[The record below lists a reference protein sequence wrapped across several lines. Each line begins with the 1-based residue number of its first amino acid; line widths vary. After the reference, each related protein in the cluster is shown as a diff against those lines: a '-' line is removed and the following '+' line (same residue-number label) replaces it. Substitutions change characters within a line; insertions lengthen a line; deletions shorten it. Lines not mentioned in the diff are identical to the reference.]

1 MDKPIVKSPQVHLL
15 GNIIKNALKL
25 NHTVTETVSEI
36 RKKKPTPAEV
46 QKKTLMNLIT
56 KAQYTRFGDEYKF
69 SEIVFAKNPV
79 EAFTKNVPV
88 HDYNKIY
95 DRWWKHT
102 LAGEPNI
109 CWPGSTKYFALSS
122 GTSESASKRIP
133 ITNDLIRSI
142 RKASIKQ
149 ILSLVDYDLPPEL
162 FEKGILM
169 IGGSTHLNNKGTYF
183 EGDLS
188 GINAKKIPF
197 WFQHFYKPGKK
208 IARERDWAQKIDE
221 IVQNAHK
228 WDIGI
233 VVGVPAWIQIIMER
247 VIDHYGL
254 NNIHDIWPNLSIYTH
269 GGVAMEPYKKPFE
282 KLLGRPIHY
291 IETYL
296 ASEGFIAYQ
305 SRKDCKGME
314 LLLDNG
320 IFFEFVPFNEEN
332 FDADGIIRENP
343 KTFTIAEVKEGED
356 YAILLTTN
364 AGTWRYLIG
373 DTVRFTSKEHSEII
387 ITGRTKHF
395 LSLCGEHLS
404 VDNMTKAVRSV
415 ADQLNISVPEFTVSG
430 VRSGSLFG
438 HKWYIGTP
446 DGVGV
451 DPVLFRDLLDKTLCE
466 VNDDYEIERRA
477 ALKDIMVDVLPLQC
491 FYNWMESKGK
501 VGGQHKFPRVMKTA
515 QLKEFTEFAEEK
527 GYLKVDSNFHARYL

>member
-1 MDKPIVKSPQVHLL
+1 MEKTVTKNPRVHLL
-15 GNIIKNALKL
+15 GNIIKNAIKL
-25 NHTVTETVSEI
+25 NQTVSGI
-36 RKKKPTPAEV
+36 RKKPSATKIQE
-46 QKKTLMNLIT
+46 KTLLNMLT
-56 KAQYTRFGDEYKF
+56 KAQFTRFGDEYKF
-69 SEIVFAKNPV
+69 SEAIFSKNPV
-79 EAFTKNVPV
+79 EVFRRNVPV
-88 HDYNKIY
+88 HDYNKMHE
-95 DRWWKHT
+95 RWWKYT
-102 LAGEPNI
+102 LEGEANI
-109 CWPGSTKYFALSS
+109 CWPGTTKYFALSS

-133 ITNDLIRSI
+133 ITEDIIKSI
-142 RKASIKQ
+142 RKASIRQ
-149 ILSLVDYDLPPEL
+149 IMSLAHYDLPPEL

-169 IGGSTHLNNKGTYF
+169 IGGSTHLNNRGTYF

-208 IARERDWAQKIDE
+208 IAQERDWALKIEE
-221 IVQNAHK
+221 IVANANQ

-233 VVGVPAWIQIIMER
+233 IVGVPAWIQIIMER
-247 VIDHYGL
+247 IIEHYKV

-314 LLLDNG
+314 LLIDNG
-320 IFFEFVPFNEEN
+320 IFFEFIPFNEDN
-332 FDADGIIRENP
+332 FDADGAMKDNP
-343 KTFTIAEVKEGED
+343 QTLTLGEVKEGDE

-373 DTVRFTSKEHSEII
+373 DTVKFTSLEHNEII

-404 VDNMTKAVRSV
+404 VDNMTKAVKIVS
-415 ADQLNISVPEFTVSG
+415 DKLNVSVPEFTVSG
-430 VRSGSLFG
+430 VRSGTLFG
-438 HKWYIGTP
+438 HHWFIGTN
-446 DGVGV
+446 DTT
-451 DPVLFRDLLDKTLCE
+451 DAETFRELLDKTLSE
-466 VNDDYEIERRA
+466 LNDDYEIERRA
-477 ALKDIMVDVLPLQC
+477 ALKDITLDVLPLQC
-491 FYNWMESKGK
+491 FYEYMETKGK
-501 VGGQHKFPRVMKTA
+501 VGGQHKFPRVIKAA
-515 QLKEFTEFAEEK
+515 QLQEFTEFAAHK
-527 GYLKVDSNFHARYL
+527 GYLADKASINPKYI

>member
-1 MDKPIVKSPQVHLL
+1 MENPIIKTPQVHLL
-15 GNIIKNALKL
+15 GNIIKNAIKL
-25 NHTVTETVSEI
+25 NQTVSAAV
-36 RKKKPTPAEV
+36 RKKPTPFDI
-46 QKKTLMNLIT
+46 QKKTLNNMLT
-56 KAQYTRFGDEYKF
+56 KARHTRFGDEYKF
-69 SEIVFAKNPV
+69 GDIIFSNNPV
-79 EAFTKNVPV
+79 EAFRKQVPV

-95 DRWWKHT
+95 DRWWKYT
-102 LAGEPNI
+102 LEGEPNI
-109 CWPGSTKYFALSS
+109 CWPGTTKYFALSS

-133 ITNDLIRSI
+133 ITGDIIRSI

-149 ILSLVDYDLPPEL
+149 IMSLADYDLPPEL

-169 IGGSTHLNNKGTYF
+169 IGGSTHLNNRGTYF

-188 GINAKKIPF
+188 GINAKQIPF

-208 IARERDWAQKIDE
+208 IARERDWAHKIDE
-221 IVQNAHK
+221 IVLNAHK

-247 VIDHYGL
+247 IIDHYGL

-282 KLLGRPIHY
+282 KLLGKPIHY

-296 ASEGFIAYQ
+296 ASEGFVAYQ
-305 SRKDCKGME
+305 SRKDCKGMQ

-320 IFFEFVPFNEEN
+320 IFYEFVPFNDDN
-332 FDADGIIRENP
+332 FTPEGAIKENP
-343 KTFTIAEVKEGED
+343 QTLHIGEVKEGEE

-373 DTVRFTSKEHSEII
+373 DTVKFTSLEHSEIV

-404 VDNMTKAVRSV
+404 VDNMTKAVGIV
-415 ADQLNISVPEFTVSG
+415 ADKLNISVPEFTVTG
-430 VRSGSLFG
+430 VRSGTLFG

-451 DPVLFRDLLDKTLCE
+451 DALLFRDLLDKTLGE
-466 VNDDYEIERRA
+466 LNDDYEIERRA
-477 ALKDIMVDVLPLQC
+477 ALKDIMLDVLPLQC
-491 FYNWMESKGK
+491 FYDWMESKGK
-501 VGGQHKFPRVMKTA
+501 SGGQHKFPRVMKTP
-515 QLKEFTEFAEEK
+515 QFKEFTQFAEEHS
-527 GYLKVDSNFHARYL
+527 YLKVDENFHARYL

>member
-1 MDKPIVKSPQVHLL
+1 MEKPKVKNPGGVHLL
-15 GNIIKNALKL
+15 GNIIKNAIKL
-25 NHTVTETVSEI
+25 NHTVSGI
-36 RKKKPTPAEV
+36 RKKPSAAKLQE
-46 QKKTLMNLIT
+46 KTLLNLLQ
-56 KAQYTRFGDEYKF
+56 KAQFTRFGDEYKF
-69 SEIVFAKNPV
+69 SDIIFSNNPV
-79 EAFTKNVPV
+79 AAFKRNVPV

-95 DRWWKHT
+95 ERWWRHT
-102 LAGEPNI
+102 LEGEANV
-109 CWPGSTKYFALSS
+109 CWPGVTKYFALSS

-133 ITNDLIRSI
+133 ITEDIVRSI
-142 RKASIKQ
+142 RKASILQ
-149 ILSLVDYDLPPEL
+149 ILSLAHYDLPPEH

-169 IGGSTHLNNKGTYF
+169 IGGSTHLNNRGTYF

-208 IARERDWAQKIDE
+208 IAKERDWANKIDE
-221 IVQNAHK
+221 IVHNADK

-247 VIDHYGL
+247 IIEHYKL
-254 NNIHDIWPNLSIYTH
+254 NNIHEIWPNLSIYTH
-269 GGVAMEPYKKPFE
+269 GGVSMEPYKKPFE

-305 SRKDCKGME
+305 SRKDCKGMQ

-320 IFFEFVPFNEEN
+320 IFYEFIPFNEEN
-332 FDADGIIRENP
+332 FDADGKVQDNP
-343 KTFTIAEVKEGED
+343 HTITLADVKEGVE

-373 DTVRFTSKEHSEII
+373 DTVKFTSVEHSEIV

-404 VDNMTKAVRSV
+404 VDNMSKAVRIVS
-415 ADQLNISVPEFTVSG
+415 DQLNISVPEFTVTG
-430 VRSGSLFG
+430 VRAGTLFG
-438 HKWYIGTP
+438 HKWHIGTN
-446 DGVGV
+446 DSV
-451 DPVLFRDLLDKTLCE
+451 DASLFRDMLDKTLCE
-466 VNDDYEIERRA
+466 LNDDYEIERRA
-477 ALKDIMVDVLPLQC
+477 ALKDIIVEVLPLQC
-491 FYNWMESKGK
+491 FYDFMESKGK
-501 VGGQHKFPRVMKTA
+501 SGGQHKFPRVMKTD
-515 QLKEFTEFAEEK
+515 QLKEFTEFAQSK
-527 GYLKVDSNFHARYL
+527 GYLKPEVNSNARYL